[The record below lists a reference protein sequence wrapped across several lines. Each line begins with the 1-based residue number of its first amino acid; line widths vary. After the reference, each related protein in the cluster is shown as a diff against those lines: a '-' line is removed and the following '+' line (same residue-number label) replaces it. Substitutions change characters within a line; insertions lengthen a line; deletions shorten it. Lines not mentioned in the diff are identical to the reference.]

1 MSKLLRQ
8 PPDEIL
14 YLGDWLLIRAMRRA
28 NGDLPAREWFEGMD
42 ERMRGRFRAAAEIV
56 ERSLQIGRPTA
67 GRTSVVR
74 ESSQRLQELRIT
86 PKGSTPP
93 HLRLFFLRRD
103 RVLWVTHGFTKQSN
117 SLPRHEIGLGDRI
130 AAEWLKSREE

>member
-103 RVLWVTHGFTKQSN
+103 RVLWATHGFTKQSN
-117 SLPRHEIGLGDRI
+117 SLPRHEI
-130 AAEWLKSREE
+130 ELKRREE